1 MLQTRK
7 KIPPRKGKRII
18 SLDEMQAV
26 LDIND
31 ISLALRVSRAN
42 AYKISGSKGFPR
54 LKVGKRVLV
63 QKKDFIE
70 WVDSQK
76 EII

>member
-1 MLQTRK
+1 MLSTRK
-7 KIPPRKGKRII
+7 KIPPRKII
-18 SLDEMQAV
+18 SLDNLQAV
-26 LDIND
+26 LDIDD
-31 ISLALRVSRAN
+31 IKLVLRVSRAN

-70 WVDSQK
+70 WLDSRNG
-76 EII
+76 IVL

>member
-1 MLQTRK
+1 MLSTRK
-7 KIPPRKGKRII
+7 KIPPRKII
-18 SLDEMQAV
+18 SLDNLQAV
-26 LDIND
+26 LDIDD
-31 ISLALRVSRAN
+31 IKSVLRVSRAN

-70 WVDSQK
+70 WLDSRD
-76 EII
+76 EIMQ